1 MIKGIQRFIDQVA
14 FRLEQG
20 WGFVDAISLTNWL
33 RGVQSGKQR
42 EQDRIVSLLEGKIC
56 WCVGQPL
63 DVDKNDKEELMKH
76 INCDWEAMMIEYHV
90 SLIKGEQK

>member
-1 MIKGIQRFIDQVA
+1 MIKGIQKFIDQVA

-42 EQDRIVSLLEGKIC
+42 EQDRIVSLLESKIC
-56 WCVGQPL
+56 WCI
-63 DVDKNDKEELMKH
+63 DKRVDFKVDDREQFMKH